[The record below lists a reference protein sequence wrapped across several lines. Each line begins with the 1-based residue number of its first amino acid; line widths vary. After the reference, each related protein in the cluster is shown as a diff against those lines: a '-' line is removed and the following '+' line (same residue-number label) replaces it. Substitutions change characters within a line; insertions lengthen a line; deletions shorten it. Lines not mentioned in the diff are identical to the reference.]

1 MANNHP
7 IPNPSYTPRHLTS
20 AAYEDRPLSRRRRYA
35 ESASTDILGWLRE
48 NAPQDYS
55 ELKTLRRALYTRETN
70 GHWIIEPRGQT
81 AFGEEKFVL
90 IGRVGAVLFV
100 SNKSRHF
107 LLRNLNRLRKAQG
120 WPPIVY

>member
-1 MANNHP
+1 MANTHP
-7 IPNPSYTPRHLTS
+7 VPNPSYINQRPIPS
-20 AAYEDRPLSRRRRYA
+20 AYQDRPLSRRQRYA
-35 ESASTDILGWLRE
+35 ENASTDIIGWLRE
-48 NAPQDYS
+48 NAPQDYR

-90 IGRVGAVLFV
+90 IGRVAAVLFV